1 MNRFVVLVIL
11 GLLALVTAGPTLVC
25 LAQALV
31 PLALVVGVVVAVLRL
46 VWFHTG
52 GW

>member
-1 MNRFVVLVIL
+1 MNRSVASVIL
-11 GLLALVTAGPTLVC
+11 GLLVLVTAGPTLVC

-31 PLALVVGVVVAVLRL
+31 PLAVVVGVVAAVLRL
-46 VWFHTG
+46 VWFHTR